1 MASDLFAG
9 ANLQAATR
17 PLTVFRAELISC
29 DQASWEEL
37 FEGFTS
43 L

>member
-9 ANLQAATR
+9 AGLQPAAR